1 MCLDNNQSFRCNE
14 SSVVSQGGGLCCG
27 HPPLPI
33 CLHLM
38 SSFYH
43 SIRLASSGLHDI
55 CEIVLSATRI
65 IPQLEIR
72 SKALVCTTMEYVMG
86 ADSVC
91 CIDTKGVC
99 DVVTCNKKYIF
110 GLHPS
115 FWHRAPKTWNF
126 LCDESYK
133 GVFCYVI
140 GLTLG
145 PHLRMGA
152 SCQENQP

>member
-1 MCLDNNQSFRCNE
+1 MYLDSNQSFRCNE
-14 SSVVSQGGGLCCG
+14 SSVVSQGGSLCCN

-55 CEIVLSATRI
+55 CEIALSATRI

-72 SKALVCTTMEYVMG
+72 SKLLVCATMEYVMG

-91 CIDTKGVC
+91 CIDNKGVC
-99 DVVTCNKKYIF
+99 DAVTFKKEYIF

-115 FWHRAPKTWNF
+115 SWHRAPKTLGISYVMRAIKVSF
-126 LCDESYK
+126 LM
-133 GVFCYVI
+133 
-140 GLTLG
+140 LLG
-145 PHLRMGA
+145 
-152 SCQENQP
+152 

>member
-1 MCLDNNQSFRCNE
+1 
-14 SSVVSQGGGLCCG
+14 
-27 HPPLPI
+27 
-33 CLHLM
+33 
-38 SSFYH
+38 
-43 SIRLASSGLHDI
+43 
-55 CEIVLSATRI
+55 
-65 IPQLEIR
+65 
-72 SKALVCTTMEYVMG
+72 MG

-99 DVVTCNKKYIF
+99 DIVTCNKKYIF

-140 GLTLG
+140 GLTLE

-152 SCQENQP
+152 GCQENQPCDQKTETFLPALDLQERDWGWRLNHLIDHVYVMMPPEKPRRRGFGKLPDGQTHGNLGKVLIL

>member
-1 MCLDNNQSFRCNE
+1 MPQP
-14 SSVVSQGGGLCCG
+14 SSSP
-27 HPPLPI
+27 HF
-33 CLHLM
+33 LHLM

-55 CEIVLSATRI
+55 CETGLSATRI

-72 SKALVCTTMEYVMG
+72 SKSLVCTTMEYVMG

-99 DVVTCNKKYIF
+99 DIVTYNKEYIF

-115 FWHRAPKTWNF
+115 FWHRVP
-126 LCDESYK
+126 E
-133 GVFCYVI
+133 
-140 GLTLG
+140 TLG
-145 PHLRMGA
+145 ISYVMRAIKVSFVMLLG
-152 SCQENQP
+152 

>member
-1 MCLDNNQSFRCNE
+1 MPPP
-14 SSVVSQGGGLCCG
+14 SS
-27 HPPLPI
+27 PPHLSPPYEFILP
-33 CLHLM
+33 
-38 SSFYH
+38 FYQAC
-43 SIRLASSGLHDI
+43 IF
-55 CEIVLSATRI
+55 CEIVLSTTRI

-72 SKALVCTTMEYVMG
+72 SKSLVCTTMEYVMG

-99 DVVTCNKKYIF
+99 DIVTCNKKYIF

-140 GLTLG
+140 GLTLE

-152 SCQENQP
+152 GCQENQPCD